1 MFCEEVVEK
10 RDAEFASNSFFIMGK
25 KGFSFLIVRKDD
37 SWSFVF

>member
-10 RDAEFASNSFFIMGK
+10 GYDEFTSNSFFIIGK
-25 KGFSFLIVRKDD
+25 KEFSFLIVRKDD